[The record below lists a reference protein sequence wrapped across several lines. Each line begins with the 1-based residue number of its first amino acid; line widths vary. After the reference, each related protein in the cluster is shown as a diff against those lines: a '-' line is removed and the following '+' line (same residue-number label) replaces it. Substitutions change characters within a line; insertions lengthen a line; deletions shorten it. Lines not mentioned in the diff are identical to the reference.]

1 VLRDS
6 REVDVQGRWLPA
18 ARVSERR
25 GLWIS
30 GALIAEAEPLTGGL
44 IAGSPALMVHHVSPG
59 SEAESAGLM
68 DYDLLMTV
76 DAAPVDSL
84 AKFLEHARRAEAAD
98 QPLEL
103 MLLRLGWDTQE
114 ALFIHERRL
123 LPVEEVQLVGPQ

>member
-1 VLRDS
+1 
-6 REVDVQGRWLPA
+6 
-18 ARVSERR
+18 
-25 GLWIS
+25 
-30 GALIAEAEPLTGGL
+30 
-44 IAGSPALMVHHVSPG
+44 
-59 SEAESAGLM
+59 
-68 DYDLLMTV
+68 
-76 DAAPVDSL
+76 VDSL